1 MRGKAAVNKQLPLPF
16 RFFILLSLL
25 AIAVSA
31 CSAAATPG
39 ASPAEAPQAD
49 FGSREALS
57 NSGLPSSDTAQAVD
71 RLVIKDASL
80 TIVVTSPQDA
90 MDHIGKMAE
99 EMGGFVVTSNL
110 YQSQLTGGTEVP
122 RARITV
128 RVPAERLD
136 EALTRI
142 HAESD
147 RAPINQTTNSQDVT
161 KEYTDLQSRL
171 RNSEAAEQQL
181 TKLMEQATKTED
193 VLAVYNQLV
202 QKREEIEVLKGQI
215 QFYEQSAALSS
226 ISVDL
231 LVNAEAQPLTIGKW
245 EPKGVAN
252 TAIRALLSTLRFL
265 FYAGIWIVLYVLPVG
280 LLILIPIVL
289 VIMILRRLMRRSRKA
304 APLPVAGPTPPPAKG
319 QS

>member
-1 MRGKAAVNKQLPLPF
+1 VNKRLSLPF
-16 RFFILLSLL
+16 RFFILLSLTAIVL
-25 AIAVSA
+25 AA
-31 CSAAATPG
+31 CAQAATPSTPPLAG
-39 ASPAEAPQAD
+39 LPQAD
-49 FGSREALS
+49 FSAREAVS
-57 NSGLPSSDTAQAVD
+57 NSSLPSNDSAQSID

-80 TIVVTSPQDA
+80 TIVVNSPQDA
-90 MDHIGKMAE
+90 MDHITKMAE

-110 YQSQLTGGTEVP
+110 YQSQLSDGTEVP

-136 EALTRI
+136 EALERI

-171 RNSEAAEQQL
+171 RNAEAAEQQL
-181 TKLMEQATKTED
+181 TKLMDQATKTED
-193 VLAVYNQLV
+193 VLAVYTQLV

-215 QFYEQSAALSS
+215 QYYEQSAALSS

-231 LVNAEAQPLTIGKW
+231 LVNAEVQPLTIGKW

-265 FYAGIWIVLYVLPVG
+265 FYAAIWIVLYIVPVG
-280 LLILIPIVL
+280 IIILIPILL
-289 VIMILRRLMRRSRKA
+289 VIFILRRLLRRGRKA
-304 APLPVAGPTPPPAKG
+304 APLPAPPPAEG
-319 QS
+319 QT